1 MDTVRSRTV
10 IAGFLRGTSLLRH
23 GDLKPLLGR
32 DQMIVIVGGGAGV
45 EFHPVDLSREFGA
58 MIARIVGRHR
68 RSGFVA
74 DVQGFLAKCERFGLL
89 EATLSC
95 SRAVN
100 EE

>member
-1 MDTVRSRTV
+1 
-10 IAGFLRGTSLLRH
+10 
-23 GDLKPLLGR
+23 
-32 DQMIVIVGGGAGV
+32 MIVIVGGGAGV

-74 DVQGFLAKCERFGLL
+74 DVQRLFAKGKRFGLL
-89 EATLSC
+89 DAALS
-95 SRAVN
+95 SILAVN